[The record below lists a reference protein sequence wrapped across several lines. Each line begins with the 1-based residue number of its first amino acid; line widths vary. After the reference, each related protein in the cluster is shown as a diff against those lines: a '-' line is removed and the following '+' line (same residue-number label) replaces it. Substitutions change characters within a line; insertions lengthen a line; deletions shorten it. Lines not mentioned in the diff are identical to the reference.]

1 MGGRKPREPELRSVI
16 RKIEDDLAYR
26 FPQSNRSMSVIML
39 SRAEAE
45 QLLREIDQL
54 RQQVEESKREK

>member
-1 MGGRKPREPELRSVI
+1 MGGRKPREGALRSVI

-26 FPQSNRSMSVIML
+26 FPQSNRPMSVIML

-45 QLLREIDQL
+45 QLLKEIYEL
-54 RQQVEESKREK
+54 RQKAEDK

>member
-26 FPQSNRSMSVIML
+26 FPQTQRKMSSIIL
-39 SRAEAE
+39 SREEAE
-45 QLLREIDQL
+45 QLLEEIDEL
-54 RQQVEESKREK
+54 RKGAEGK

>member
-1 MGGRKPREPELRSVI
+1 MKKPREPNLRSVI

-26 FPQSNRSMSVIML
+26 FPQSARPMSVIML

-45 QLLREIDQL
+45 QLLKEIEELRERAGDT
-54 RQQVEESKREK
+54 